1 VSLVTYNGSIKAIKA
16 LLRLDCPFKS
26 STVFEAGEFSHF
38 TVFEAG
44 EFSHFMYSNIRVL
57 TLLYMCPSST
67 VFEAG
72 MFSMA
77 CFCSVHCN

>member
-1 VSLVTYNGSIKAIKA
+1 MSLVTYNGSIKAIKA

-38 TVFEAG
+38 
-44 EFSHFMYSNIRVL
+44 MYSNIRVL

-72 MFSMA
+72 KFSMA